1 MKVHKQNQILSPF
14 SNDQELI
21 HQSKHLLLELYNCD
35 FEKLNDESF
44 LRCTLNR
51 AAKLAN
57 ATVLNLI
64 SNKFEPQGVTAIA
77 LLAESHISIHTWPE
91 SNYSAVDIFTCGQNM
106 MPELASQYLIESL
119 MAKEHSLRVIERNPP
134 SAVSKQ
140 DIRDI
145 SKALG
150 FPWWDKPAQPCLSS
164 RFPYGHEITSERLK
178 MVEKA
183 EEYVLFC
190 FLNHF

>member
-1 MKVHKQNQILSPF
+1 MEIYKKNQILS
-14 SNDQELI
+14 SIQDDQTLSY
-21 HQSKHLLLELYNCD
+21 QSKHLLLELYRCD
-35 FEKLNDESF
+35 CEKLNDESF

-106 MPELASQYLIESL
+106 LPEIASQYLIESL
-119 MAKEHSLRVIERNPP
+119 MAKEHYLRIIERNPP
-134 SAVSKQ
+134 SAVPKQ
-140 DIRDI
+140 IRTVI
-145 SKALG
+145 
-150 FPWWDKPAQPCLSS
+150 
-164 RFPYGHEITSERLK
+164 
-178 MVEKA
+178 
-183 EEYVLFC
+183 
-190 FLNHF
+190 